1 MKSRILVT
9 ILSFIF
15 AVSFFTLSSAQQS
28 EPIKLP
34 EPKMDKSVTLME
46 ALKNRK
52 TSREFN
58 PGNLSN
64 QTLSNLLWAAWG
76 INRSDSG
83 RRTAPSARN
92 RQEIDLYVVT
102 SDGIYIYDAK
112 ALSLKPIV
120 SGDFRALTGT
130 QSYFKDAAINLVFV
144 ADLSRMNDRDEA
156 GKINIASM
164 DTGFIAQNVYLFCA
178 SEGLATVYRVSI
190 DKPNLALTM
199 KLSPDQRIIGAQS
212 VGLPAK
218 N

>member
-1 MKSRILVT
+1 
-9 ILSFIF
+9 
-15 AVSFFTLSSAQQS
+15 
-28 EPIKLP
+28 
-34 EPKMDKSVTLME
+34 

-52 TSREFN
+52 TSREFS
-58 PGNLSN
+58 PGTLSN

-76 INRSDSG
+76 INRTDSG

-112 ALSLKPIV
+112 ALSLKPTV
-120 SGDFRALTGT
+120 LGDFRALTGT

-156 GKINIASM
+156 GKINIACM
-164 DTGFIAQNVYLFCA
+164 DTGFIAQNIYLFCA

-190 DKPNLALTM
+190 DKPKLAQTM
-199 KLSPDQRIIGAQS
+199 KLSTDQRIIGAQS
-212 VGLPAK
+212 VGLPVK